1 MKNKI
6 TYVLFVVAV
15 TAMILLDQYTK
26 VLAKS
31 KLENKASFYILKD
44 IFCFEYV
51 TNKGAAWGMM
61 QNRISLFLIF
71 TIAVLVFIIY
81 AYIKCPKTR
90 YYMAFRICL
99 MLIFA
104 GAIGNMIDRAFRG
117 YVIDF
122 IYVECINFPVF
133 NVADC
138 YITIAT
144 AVLFIL
150 FLFVYKQ
157 EDDFDFLKIKHG

>member
-1 MKNKI
+1 
-6 TYVLFVVAV
+6 
-15 TAMILLDQYTK
+15 
-26 VLAKS
+26 
-31 KLENKASFYILKD
+31 
-44 IFCFEYV
+44 
-51 TNKGAAWGMM
+51 
-61 QNRISLFLIF
+61 
-71 TIAVLVFIIY
+71 
-81 AYIKCPKTR
+81 
-90 YYMAFRICL
+90 

>member
-1 MKNKI
+1 MFQFVSLIVIIALAGLDQFIKYSVTNYIETHGTKEFLFGLFRL
-6 TYVLFVVAV
+6 TYVKN
-15 TAMILLDQYTK
+15 T
-26 VLAKS
+26 
-31 KLENKASFYILKD
+31 
-44 IFCFEYV
+44 
-51 TNKGAAWGMM
+51 GAAFSSFSGNTVILSVLTSVIIVACLIYLMM
-61 QNRISLFLIF
+61 RKSHSIIADISLI
-71 TIAVLVFIIY
+71 LVIS
-81 AYIKCPKTR
+81 
-90 YYMAFRICL
+90 
-99 MLIFA
+99 
-104 GAIGNMIDRAFRG
+104 GGIGNMIDRAFRG